1 MATYIIDAS
10 RILDFEKSRVQ
21 HYYVRQGEECIGIG
35 EDDDHYRFG
44 YLFEGITM
52 VEDKSVLTTTIDI
65 PSSVKFI
72 WDPIFD
78 NCPGL
83 EAINVEKGEFAPEK
97 GFVYDNKWRCPGNY
111 NKYGKVV
118 PCNGNFECRYI
129 SRKGVLFQERRRL
142 IKGKYETIFKLI
154 RVPMGYKG
162 MLDMSFSDNI
172 IMPSEAFKGCNKLT
186 SLKMSR
192 SEFDAIQKISNR
204 AIENFFV
211 KLAYYCPNLKII
223 ICDVEKDEFPIENIL
238 PDKACITVDD
248 VVRCKWEEIFF
259 TRKQIVWN
267 EKKFIQGD
275 VVYEFKSNI
284 KQFEDKFTLVGV
296 NNTNTIESLNLS
308 IDFVDKI
315 ERKAFEN
322 YKNINS
328 IYIRRIE
335 SIEDS
340 TFCGC
345 SGLTKLNIGDGVKYI
360 RDKAF
365 CGCSSLTDLEIG
377 ESVEKI
383 GKYSFS
389 GCTSLKSIV
398 IPPSVRQID
407 QYAFLDCPNV
417 DLIKCMITDL
427 DKVTI
432 ADEAFSKCGS
442 NECILQIPENMDKEY
457 KRHRIFSKFRLEDK
471 YRTYGPYGLKL

>member
-1 MATYIIDAS
+1 MERVIKDAS

-21 HYYVRQGEECIGIG
+21 HYYVRQGVECIGIVY
-35 EDDDHYRFG
+35 DYSRIFG

-65 PSSVKFI
+65 PSSVRFI

-83 EAINVEKGEFAPEK
+83 EAINVEQGEFAPEK
-97 GFVYDNKWRCPGNY
+97 GFFYGKMDIGNY
-111 NKYGKVV
+111 NKYGKFIS
-118 PCNGNFECRYI
+118 CYKDLECRYI

-142 IKGKYETIFKLI
+142 INGKYVTSFNLI

-162 MLDMSFSDNI
+162 MLDLSFSDKI
-172 IMPSEAFKGCNKLT
+172 IMPSEAIKGCNKLT

-192 SEFDAIQKISNR
+192 SKFDAMQKNSIGR
-204 AIENFFV
+204 NFFV
-211 KLAYYCPNLKII
+211 ELAYYCPNLKII
-223 ICDVEKDEFPIENIL
+223 FCDAEKDEFPIENIL

-248 VVRCKWEEIFF
+248 VVRCEWFNEEIFF
-259 TRKQIVWN
+259 TRKHIVWN
-267 EKKFIQGD
+267 EKKFIQSD
-275 VVYEFKSNI
+275 VIYEFKSNI
-284 KQFEDKFTLVGV
+284 KRFEDKFTLVGV
-296 NNTNTIESLNLS
+296 NNANTIESLNLS
-308 IDFVDKI
+308 IDFVSKI

-328 IYIRRIE
+328 IYIRGIK

-345 SGLTKLNIGDGVKYI
+345 SGLTKLNIGNGVKYI

-365 CGCSSLTDLEIG
+365 CGCYSLTDLEIG
-377 ESVEKI
+377 ESVEYI

-442 NECILQIPENMDKEY
+442 NECILQIPENMDEEY

>member
-1 MATYIIDAS
+1 MERMITDAS

-21 HYYVRQGEECIGIG
+21 HYYVRQGVECIGIEYDYG
-35 EDDDHYRFG
+35 CRFG

-65 PSSVKFI
+65 PSSVRFI
-72 WDPIFD
+72 WNPIFD

-83 EAINVEKGEFAPEK
+83 KAINVEKGEFAPEK
-97 GFVYDNKWRCPGNY
+97 DVFYD
-111 NKYGKVV
+111 KYGRRRVIRF
-118 PCNGNFECRYI
+118 GDFECRYI

-142 IKGKYETIFKLI
+142 IGKGEYQTNFKLI

-162 MLDMSFSDNI
+162 MLDLSFNDKI
-172 IMPSEAFKGCNKLT
+172 IMLSEAFTGCNKLT
-186 SLKMSR
+186 SLKISR
-192 SEFDAIQKISNR
+192 SKFDAMQKKSIGR
-204 AIENFFV
+204 NFFV
-211 KLAYYCPNLKII
+211 ELAYYCPNLKII
-223 ICDVEKDEFPIENIL
+223 ICDVEEDEFPIENIL

-248 VVRCKWEEIFF
+248 VVRYDLKMKGEIFL
-259 TRKQIVWN
+259 TRKHVVWN
-267 EKKFIQGD
+267 EKKFIQSD

-284 KQFEDKFTLVGV
+284 DKDELILVGV
-296 NNTNTIESLNLS
+296 NNTNTIESLNLT

-328 IYIRRIE
+328 IYIGRVT
-335 SIEDS
+335 SIEES

-345 SGLTKLNIGDGVKYI
+345 SGLIKLNIGNGVKYI
-360 RDKAF
+360 GDKAF

-457 KRHRIFSKFRLEDK
+457 KTHRIFSKFRLEYK